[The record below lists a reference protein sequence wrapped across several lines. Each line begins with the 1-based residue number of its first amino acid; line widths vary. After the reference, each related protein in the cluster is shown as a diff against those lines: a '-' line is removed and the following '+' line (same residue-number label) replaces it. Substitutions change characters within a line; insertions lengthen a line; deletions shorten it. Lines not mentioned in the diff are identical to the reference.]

1 MISHSHWPPVALW
14 YGKAERISPMTTP
27 VRIYGDARSG
37 NCLKVK
43 WTADHLAIPYDWHN
57 VDVVKGETRTED
69 FLAINPAGQVPC
81 LERPDGRILA
91 QSNAIIFHL
100 ARGSAL
106 IPEDDF
112 DQAKMLEWMFWEQYS
127 HEPFIA
133 VRRFRKS
140 MQNLSDDEIDPELM
154 AKGRRALGVMEMRLL
169 SRDFIVRDQV
179 SLADIALVAYTR
191 VADEGG
197 FDLDEFHGVRAWVAR
212 VENELGIDPDE
223 GRVSPVL

>member
-1 MISHSHWPPVALW
+1 MSQ
-14 YGKAERISPMTTP
+14 P
-27 VRIYGDARSG
+27 VRIYGDRRSG

-43 WTADHLAIPYDWHN
+43 WTADYLGLDYDWHEI
-57 VDVVKGETRTED
+57 DVVKGETRSDD

-81 LERPDGRILA
+81 LERSDGRILA

-106 IPEDDF
+106 IPDDEF

-133 VRRFRKS
+133 VRRFRKAF
-140 MQNLSDDEIDPELM
+140 MNTPDEEIDPDLM

-179 SLADIALVAYTR
+179 TLADIALVAYTR

-197 FDLDEFHGVRAWVAR
+197 FDLDEFLGVRSWVAR
-212 VENELGIDPDE
+212 VEQEIGIDMDD
-223 GRVSPVL
+223 GRMSPLG

>member
-1 MISHSHWPPVALW
+1 MSQ
-14 YGKAERISPMTTP
+14 P
-27 VRIYGDARSG
+27 VRIYGDRRSG

-43 WTADHLAIPYDWHN
+43 WTADYLGLDYDWHEI
-57 VDVVKGETRTED
+57 DVVKGETRSDD

-81 LERPDGRILA
+81 LERSDGRILA

-106 IPEDDF
+106 IPDDEF

-133 VRRFRKS
+133 VRRFRKAF
-140 MQNLSDDEIDPELM
+140 MNTPDEEIEPDLM

-179 SLADIALVAYTR
+179 TLADIALVAYTR

-197 FDLDEFHGVRAWVAR
+197 FDLDEFLGVRAWVAR
-212 VENELGIDPDE
+212 VEQEIGIDMDD
-223 GRVSPVL
+223 GRMSPLG

>member
-1 MISHSHWPPVALW
+1 MSQ
-14 YGKAERISPMTTP
+14 P
-27 VRIYGDARSG
+27 VRIYGDRRSG

-43 WTADHLAIPYDWHN
+43 WTADYLGLDYDWHEI
-57 VDVVKGETRTED
+57 DVVKGETRSDD

-81 LERPDGRILA
+81 LERSDGRILA

-133 VRRFRKS
+133 VRRFRKAF
-140 MQNLSDDEIDPELM
+140 MNTPDEEIDPDLM

-179 SLADIALVAYTR
+179 TLADIALVAYTR

-197 FDLDEFHGVRAWVAR
+197 FDLDEFLGVRAWVAR
-212 VENELGIDPDE
+212 VEQEIGIDMDD
-223 GRVSPVL
+223 GRMSPLG